1 MGDLNSDT
9 NSIYTFIQMRLKCDA
24 DEAKKQIKDRS
35 AKYTLDLNEE
45 KTMSFEWFLS
55 DDETEATLMESFK
68 DSDGAKQRV
77 DNIFASLIAEKW
89 AERFDLTNMI
99 VAGNVKQDLIE
110 LLTPMGAK
118 FLRYAGGFN
127 HRQINQCAL
136 F

>member
-9 NSIYTFIQMRLKCDA
+9 NSIYTVMQIRLKCYA

-77 DNIFASLIAEKW
+77 ENLFASPIAAERM
-89 AERFDLTNMI
+89 ERFDLTNMI
-99 VAGNVKQDLIE
+99 LAGNVKQDLIE
-110 LLTPMGAK
+110 LLTPRGAK